1 MRTIQ
6 KVILVVVLL
15 LTPEVQFSFG
25 QKLEQ
30 DVLGLSLT
38 WSKTTLGSRTVSVG
52 GNHVFTF
59 GK

>member
-6 KVILVVVLL
+6 KVTLVVVLL
-15 LTPEVQFSFG
+15 LTAEVQFSFG

-38 WSKTTLGSRTVSVG
+38 WSKTTLCSRTVSVG
-52 GNHVFTF
+52 GKNVFTF